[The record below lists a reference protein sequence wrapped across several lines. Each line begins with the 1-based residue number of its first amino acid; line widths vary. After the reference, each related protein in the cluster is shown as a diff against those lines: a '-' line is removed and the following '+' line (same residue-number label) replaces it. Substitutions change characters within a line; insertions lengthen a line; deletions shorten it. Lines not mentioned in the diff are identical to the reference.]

1 MMAAP
6 ADDEWEYEYDDVETE
21 DFYIPIDLSNIPKGQ
36 KQVHSERR
44 TGHPTLVK
52 TRVRALNAQR
62 GQQQDAPTDDN
73 ATAEQPRL
81 AGEAQI
87 IGLHTENPLV
97 MYNGQLLSLQWAAT
111 IGTDMFFAKP
121 DLDVASDETPLRV
134 LPDVDLLAMSSAKLV
149 ARVGRLR
156 PKDELFVDAAMVEGA
171 AAQTAEDVEEAATLS
186 EALPTSFLGKLN
198 AVKARKGEA
207 TRLALSTT
215 GNGARLVA
223 TPADLLPSA
232 AQDAVRDTVHD
243 SNDTAMGGT

>member
-1 MMAAP
+1 MAAP

-21 DFYIPIDLSNIPKGQ
+21 DFYIPIDLSNIPKVQ

-111 IGTDMFFAKP
+111 IGTDMFFANP

-156 PKDELFVDAAMVEGA
+156 PKMSSSS
-171 AAQTAEDVEEAATLS
+171 TL
-186 EALPTSFLGKLN
+186 
-198 AVKARKGEA
+198 
-207 TRLALSTT
+207 
-215 GNGARLVA
+215 
-223 TPADLLPSA
+223 
-232 AQDAVRDTVHD
+232 QW
-243 SNDTAMGGT
+243 

>member
-1 MMAAP
+1 MAAP
-6 ADDEWEYEYDDVETE
+6 ADDEWEYEYDHVETE
-21 DFYIPIDLSNIPKGQ
+21 DFYIPIDLSNIPKVQ

-52 TRVRALNAQR
+52 TRVRALNAHR
-62 GQQQDAPTDDN
+62 AQQQDAPTDDN
-73 ATAEQPRL
+73 ATAEQPGL
-81 AGEAQI
+81 ANEAQI

-97 MYNGQLLSLQWAAT
+97 MYNGQLLSLQWTAT

-121 DLDVASDETPLRV
+121 DPDAASDETPLRV

-156 PKDELFVDAAMVEGA
+156 PKDELFVDAAVAEGA
-171 AAQTAEDVEEAATLS
+171 SAQAVEDVEEVATLS
-186 EALPTSFLGKLN
+186 EALPTTFLGKLN
-198 AVKARKGEA
+198 AIKARKGEG
-207 TRLALSTT
+207 TRLTLSTT
-215 GNGARLVA
+215 GNEARLVA

-232 AQDAVRDTVHD
+232 AQDAVQDAVHD